1 MLHFSS
7 ITKILTVFI
16 IICHQIPAI
25 ELNFTIIEQEFSK
38 LNLTI
43 PENLKNLSKID
54 NSTNSTNNYNY
65 NFNNANQIYS
75 LKASTASCYLC
86 TGSTSSDDSSC
97 TSTHNC
103 LTPDKGSTLFKQKCV
118 TNCPSNRPYCYSF
131 KIYIDKDPIFVDRGC
146 ANYNDNQNDFDNTPT
161 VIGKETC
168 SSPSLVPTD
177 ERTCELVCQ
186 EDFCNF
192 SSRVTTS
199 LSFSFIITLLFLI
212 FL

>member
-1 MLHFSS
+1 MLDFLSN
-7 ITKILTVFI
+7 LTVFI
-16 IICHQIPAI
+16 IICQRVSAI
-25 ELNFTIIEQEFSK
+25 ELNFTIIEKEFSK
-38 LNLTI
+38 LNLTV
-43 PENLKNLSKID
+43 PEYLKNLSKNI
-54 NSTNSTNNYNY
+54 NSTNSTNNY

-103 LTPDKGSTLFKQKCV
+103 FAPDKGSTLFKQKCV
-118 TNCPSNRPYCYSF
+118 TNCPSNKPYCYSF
-131 KIYIDKDPIFVDRGC
+131 KIYFNKDPIFVDRGC

-177 ERTCELVCQ
+177 SRTCELVCQ

-199 LSFSFIITLLFLI
+199 LSFCTITLLLLI